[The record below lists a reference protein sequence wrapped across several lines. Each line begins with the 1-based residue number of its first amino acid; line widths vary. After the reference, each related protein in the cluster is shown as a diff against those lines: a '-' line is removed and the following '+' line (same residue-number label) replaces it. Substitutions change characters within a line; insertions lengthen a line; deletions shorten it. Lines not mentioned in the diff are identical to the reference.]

1 MTIKLT
7 MEMLNDNKGH
17 LGQLDVSVHEIG
29 QVWEIQAK
37 GELLVKPAR
46 LVKVRSWNQAID
58 FFFQRFLNFRNVINL
73 DRRRVACPRIL
84 SPCTPT
90 EDGSAGGKAIKSCK
104 KHQNN
109 QKSPTLFVG
118 LSK

>member
-1 MTIKLT
+1 MK
-7 MEMLNDNKGH
+7 NDKKCD
-17 LGQLDVSVHEIG
+17 LGQLDVSINEVRE
-29 QVWEIQAK
+29 VWEIEAK
-37 GELLVKPAR
+37 GKLVVKPAR